1 MGSRR
6 MSRVLGIVLT
16 LLTFL
21 LPVEERAASS
31 RHVIFPDGRVAT
43 FQSLPDHMNQA
54 LLPIGTP
61 QWSVWINRFATISSH
76 PFSSRQ
82 SLTCQLLRCDPIAFY
97 QNNPSPRSSL
107 VQH

>member
-1 MGSRR
+1 

-43 FQSLPDHMNQA
+43 FQSLPDPMNQA

-82 SLTCQLLRCDPIAFY
+82 SLTCQLFIVEQTGCTERRDRVSVDNRTPLAR
-97 QNNPSPRSSL
+97 RR
-107 VQH
+107 